1 MKLIVDP
8 IIWIDASSVMKDPKL
23 GISIASTLQSL
34 SIKLPVFQVL
44 RNLTNWPYDLSR
56 MGALAIFSQAVLTLK
71 RSKGILPAQKPET
84 TI

>member
-1 MKLIVDP
+1 VKLVADP
-8 IIWIDASSVMKDPKL
+8 IIWVDVSNVMKDPKL